1 MNYERASQS
10 NHRIPIP
17 FPCLYATARLTHLSG
32 VTGFENCLFLLLR
45 MLTHLAQLL
54 NVLILVGI
62 LQPSSVKTRL
72 NAQWRVAGLGQ
83 KRKIGAA
90 VKLN

>member
-1 MNYERASQS
+1 MSMPLCHGPPNPPQ
-10 NHRIPIP
+10 
-17 FPCLYATARLTHLSG
+17 LSG

-54 NVLILVGI
+54 NVLVGI